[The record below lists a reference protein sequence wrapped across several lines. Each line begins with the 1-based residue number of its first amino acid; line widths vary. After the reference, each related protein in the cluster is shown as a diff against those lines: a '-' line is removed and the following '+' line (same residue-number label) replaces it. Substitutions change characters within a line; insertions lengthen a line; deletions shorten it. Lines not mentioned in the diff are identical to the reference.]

1 MEYMGLLSTIFTTFS
16 DTISNTILKWKYS
29 NKKDIVLSLYLST
42 NLYIKYLTLENYE
55 LGLICLFLLLFDCL
69 GRLT

>member
-42 NLYIKYLTLENYE
+42 SLYIKYLTSENYE
-55 LGLICLFLLLFDCL
+55 LGPICLFLLLFDCL